1 MLAKSLRSLYIFSSG
16 KRVSIVRLQLKFVYF
31 FYYFHIVIAF
41 YFEFNEILCARVNSA
56 IKFIYAALRVK
67 WKHILLASREFGRA
81 VPDLQIEFTPALAK
95 HFQIPNQTQVQPGD
109 QWRKKNETKHKK
121 LKSKSKCKPD
131 YHKNG
136 RRAASLTRGHI
147 LNVNRRRYHCPYILL
162 PRPPPAQPRMQRW
175 CCCCCCLLQRCVV
188 RAHQKFN
195 KIPLNYKMK
204 TIHFSWPQFLKFSY
218 RSSTGAGLYLYLCFS
233 GFIII
238 MQQQQKKLQRFV
250 SLKQQHLMSL
260 CSYKQ

>member
-1 MLAKSLRSLYIFSSG
+1 M
-16 KRVSIVRLQLKFVYF
+16 
-31 FYYFHIVIAF
+31 
-41 YFEFNEILCARVNSA
+41 
-56 IKFIYAALRVK
+56 
-67 WKHILLASREFGRA
+67 
-81 VPDLQIEFTPALAK
+81 PDLQIEFTPALAK

-147 LNVNRRRYHCPYILL
+147 LNVNRRRYHCPIHTPAPPSACTAKDATLL
-162 PRPPPAQPRMQRW
+162 LLLAAT
-175 CCCCCCLLQRCVV
+175 LQRCVV

-218 RSSTGAGLYLYLCFS
+218 RSSTGAGLYLYLSFFR
-233 GFIII
+233 G
-238 MQQQQKKLQRFV
+238 L
-250 SLKQQHLMSL
+250 LLL
-260 CSYKQ
+260 CSSSSRRSCNVLFLLSSSI

>member
-1 MLAKSLRSLYIFSSG
+1 MRTCQQCDKIYLRSAAGQVKAHFVGISGIRTRCARPSNWIYAGSG
-16 KRVSIVRLQLKFVYF
+16 KTFSDSESD
-31 FYYFHIVIAF
+31 AS
-41 YFEFNEILCARVNSA
+41 SA
-56 IKFIYAALRVK
+56 WGSVA
-67 WKHILLASREFGRA
+67 
-81 VPDLQIEFTPALAK
+81 Q
-95 HFQIPNQTQVQPGD
+95 
-109 QWRKKNETKHKK
+109 KNETKRKK

-162 PRPPPAQPRMQRW
+162 PRPPPAQPRMQR
-175 CCCCCCLLQRCVV
+175 CCCCLLQRCVV